1 LLEWGNEKKYGV
13 IDCFLDYRKL
23 LQISQNTSTQSKNN
37 DKFKAEIFQILLEI
51 IDYISQCPSDLLHS
65 FDLALDVIR
74 LKLLHK
80 PKRRVI
86 TRIYNL
92 PSLISFPE
100 IKSNIIGHYI
110 AIKGIILKTSPVKL
124 LTKSMKFLC
133 IECRKSFIK
142 RFIDGIYL
150 PPSSCENAPKC
161 KSRVFQPEKS
171 SANTI
176 LYQRIKLQEI
186 DEDSGSGRV
195 PRNLDCEL
203 KENLVNC
210 VISGDTVIFN
220 GILKTEVFD
229 DNKANIAGGKKNQQG
244 LFNMYIDVN
253 SVINCKDKNKSI
265 SNKTLA
271 SIEEEFSEDDLKMI
285 ESLMSVAQTG
295 TLFPLLIKSFCPSI
309 YGHEIVKAGLLLA
322 IVGGSS
328 EPLSRKKPNNT
339 IFHYKFGDDKFGDK
353 IHDKLSDDKIHDK
366 YGDKIHDKF
375 SDNFND
381 KKEESFR
388 SDCHVL
394 LIGDPGLGK
403 SQLLKYVANIAPRS
417 VYVCGK
423 SSSTVGLTVAV
434 TKDSSGESCLEAGAL
449 VLSDQGVCCIDEFD
463 KMDKEHLALLESM
476 EQQTVSIAKS
486 GVLCSLQTRT
496 TIIASANP
504 VGGNYK

>member
-1 LLEWGNEKKYGV
+1 MIEWGNEKKYGV
-13 IDCFLDYRKL
+13 IDCFLDYQKL
-23 LQISQNTSTQSKNN
+23 KQISIDVSMNSSKY
-37 DKFKAEIFQILLEI
+37 DQKTELFQILSEI
-51 IDYISQCPSDLLHS
+51 MDYLSQCPADLLHS
-65 FDLALDVIR
+65 FDLALDVLRVKI
-74 LKLLHK
+74 LKK
-80 PKRRVI
+80 SKRRVI

-92 PSLISFPE
+92 PFLTSLPD
-100 IKSNIIGHYI
+100 IKSNIISHYI

-124 LTKSMKFLC
+124 LTKSMKFIC
-133 IECRKSFIK
+133 MECHKSFNRK
-142 RFIDGIYL
+142 FIDGIYI
-150 PPSSCENAPKC
+150 PPSCCDNAPKC
-161 KSRVFQPEKS
+161 KSKVFQPDKS
-171 SANTI
+171 SAQTI

-203 KENLVNC
+203 KENLVSC

-220 GILKTEVFD
+220 GILKTEAFE
-229 DNKANIAGGKKNQQG
+229 DNKGNGGAAGKKNQQG
-244 LFNMYIDVN
+244 LFNMYMDVN
-253 SVINCKDKNKSI
+253 SVLNCKDKSKSI
-265 SNKTLA
+265 SNKTIA
-271 SIEEEFSEDDLKMI
+271 SIEEEFTEEDLKLM
-285 ESLMSVAQTG
+285 ESLMSLAQNRR
-295 TLFPLLIKSFCPSI
+295 LFPLLIKSFCPSI

-328 EPLSRKKPNNT
+328 EPIERRMKNT
-339 IFHYKFGDDKFGDK
+339 MFSDKFLNG
-353 IHDKLSDDKIHDK
+353 
-366 YGDKIHDKF
+366 
-375 SDNFND
+375 
-381 KKEESFR
+381 KEPSFR
-388 SDCHVL
+388 NDCHVL

-434 TKDSSGESCLEAGAL
+434 SKDASGEGSLEAGAL